1 MDFSQ
6 VLKRVYDATANAI
19 RTTGIGGSLDAQVTW
34 DAALGAMTHVLGP
47 TDQDLTIAGAATK
60 MIAVGSPLEFTEQSD
75 AAAPAANKGRLYL
88 RDNGAGKTQLVVRFP
103 TGAVQVIATE
113 P

>member
-1 MDFSQ
+1 MSQ
-6 VLKRVYDATANAI
+6 APFRIGFDEARDPYAARVALRIQPGVHVVGLDGSGNATI
-19 RTTGIGGSLDAQVTW
+19 PGYIGGAE
-34 DAALGAMTHVLGP
+34 
-47 TDQDLTIAGAATK
+47 I
-60 MIAVGSPLEFTEQSD
+60 SD
-75 AAAPAANKGRLYL
+75 PAAPAANSGRLYF

>member
-1 MDFSQ
+1 MSQ
-6 VLKRVYDATANAI
+6 APFRIGFDEARDPYTARNALRIQPGVDVVGLDANGNATI
-19 RTTGIGGSLDAQVTW
+19 SGYIGGSE
-34 DAALGAMTHVLGP
+34 
-47 TDQDLTIAGAATK
+47 I
-60 MIAVGSPLEFTEQSD
+60 SD
-75 AAAPAANKGRLYL
+75 PAAPAANSGRLYF

>member
-1 MDFSQ
+1 MILPSFRRDFDVSQ
-6 VLKRVYDATANAI
+6 DPLAAANAL
-19 RTTGIGGSLDAQVTW
+19 RLQPGV
-34 DAALGAMTHVLGP
+34 HVVARDSSGNSVIP
-47 TDQDLTIAGAATK
+47 GYIEG
-60 MIAVGSPLEFTEQSD
+60 TEISD
-75 AAAPAANKGRLYL
+75 PAAPAANKGRLYF

>member
-1 MDFSQ
+1 MSQ
-6 VLKRVYDATANAI
+6 APFRIGFDEARDPYAARIALRLQPGVHVVGLDASGNAAI
-19 RTTGIGGSLDAQVTW
+19 RGYIE
-34 DAALGAMTHVLGP
+34 GAEISAP
-47 TDQDLTIAGAATK
+47 
-60 MIAVGSPLEFTEQSD
+60 
-75 AAAPAANKGRLYL
+75 AAPAANSGRLYF